1 MFKPSKKEKEEG
13 RKKVNA
19 YVRFSGMAFQMG
31 GIIFVGVWGGM
42 KLDEIFQYEQ
52 PWFTIGLS
60 LTAVFAALYQVI
72 KQVISIGK
80 EDEST

>member
-1 MFKPSKKEKEEG
+1 MYKPSEKEKEEG
-13 RKKVNA
+13 QKKMNA
-19 YVRFSGMAFQMG
+19 YVRFSGLAFQMG

-42 KLDEIFQYEQ
+42 KLDEYFQYDQ

-60 LTAVFAALYQVI
+60 LLAVFGALYQVI

-80 EDEST
+80 EDENA